1 MAVLRSDVI
10 IPEIFTPY
18 IEEAVTVR
26 SDFLNSGVVQ
36 AAEVL
41 NVNEGGDYVTVPNW
55 DADLTGDAERL
66 TDTSSL
72 TPSKIGADKQ
82 VAPVL
87 HRGRAWESRELAKL
101 AAGSDPMAAIGN
113 KVAAYITNQQQKD
126 LLATLE
132 GNFGALTS
140 NSGAALESLTFD
152 TSGTRSPMS
161 PRHVAQARAL
171 LGDQGD
177 KLTAV
182 CVHSKTYYDL
192 VERRAIDYVSAAEA
206 RITAATSNAAN
217 PAAFAGSV
225 AAAYAGD
232 YQVPFYMGLRV
243 IVSDD
248 VTVSGSDQAV
258 YFFAPGAVG
267 TGLQQGIN
275 TETDRDILAQSDAMA
290 VTWHNLFHVMGTR
303 YKVSTGG
310 VNPTRA
316 TLATAANWERVFEI
330 KNIGVVR
337 GTVDPNF

>member
-1 MAVLRSDVI
+1 MASLRSDII

-18 IEEAVTVR
+18 VEEAVTVR
-26 SDFLNSGVVQ
+26 SDFLASGVV
-36 AAEVL
+36 AAAAAL
-41 NVNEGGDYVTVPNW
+41 NVNDGGDYVTVPSW
-55 DADLTGDAERL
+55 DADLAGDAERL
-66 TDTSSL
+66 TDTTSL
-72 TPSKIGADKQ
+72 TPGKIGADKQ

-87 HRGRAWESRELAKL
+87 HRGRAWEVRELAKL
-101 AAGSDPMAAIGN
+101 AAGADPMAAIGN
-113 KVAAYITNQQQKD
+113 KVAEYIRNQQQKD

-132 GNFGALTS
+132 GVFGALTS
-140 NSGAALESLTFD
+140 NSGAALVDLTFN
-152 TSGTRSPMS
+152 TSGTRTPLSPKD
-161 PRHVAQARAL
+161 VAQARAL

-177 KLTAV
+177 KLTAL
-182 CVHSKTYYDL
+182 CCHSKTYYDL

-206 RITAATSNAAN
+206 RITAASSNAAN
-217 PAAFAGSV
+217 PAVFAGSV
-225 AAAYAGD
+225 AGAFAAD

-267 TGLQQGIN
+267 TGEQQGLQ

-310 VNPTRA
+310 VNPTRTTLSTA
-316 TLATAANWERVFEI
+316 TNWERVYEI

-337 GTVDPNF
+337 ATVDPNF

>member
-1 MAVLRSDVI
+1 MATIRSDVI
-10 IPEIFTPY
+10 IPEVFTPY

-26 SDFLNSGVVQ
+26 SDFLNSGIVQ
-36 AAEVL
+36 AAEAL
-41 NVNEGGDYVTVPNW
+41 NVTEGGDYVTVPNW
-55 DADLTGDAERL
+55 DADLSGDAERL
-66 TDTSSL
+66 TDTTSL
-72 TPSKIGADKQ
+72 TPSKLGADKQ

-87 HRGRAWESRELAKL
+87 HRGRAWEARELAKL

-113 KVAAYITNQQQKD
+113 KVAAYISNQQQKD
-126 LLATLE
+126 LFSICE
-132 GNFGALTS
+132 GVFGALVT
-140 NSGAALESLTFD
+140 NTGAALESLTFD
-152 TSGTRSPMS
+152 TSGTRTPLG

-182 CVHSKTYYDL
+182 AVHSKTYYDL

-206 RITAATSNAAN
+206 RITAASSNAAN

-225 AAAYAGD
+225 AAAYGAD

-248 VTVSGSDQAV
+248 ITVSGSDQAV
-258 YFFAPGAVG
+258 YFFAPGAIG

-303 YKVSTGG
+303 YKVATGG